1 MTYTEDLEARLEY
14 AQGQAD
20 RYAKMA
26 ATLKGALGDATK
38 LDQKL
43 EALRE
48 EFPTLDREMN
58 SPRAG
63 AAKAKPVK
71 FDLDGIEAILRQAG
85 KPLHTKAL
93 AEAAGYQPGKLR
105 AALHRSTRFENQ
117 GGNTWWVSGEAI
129 PEAASEAA

>member
-85 KPLHTKAL
+85 KPLHMKAL
-93 AEAAGYQPGKLR
+93 AEAAGYEAAKLQP
-105 AALHRSTRFENQ
+105 ALHRSTRFENQ

>member
-1 MTYTEDLEARLEY
+1 MTYTQDLEARLEY
-14 AQGQAD
+14 AQEQAS

-26 ATLKGALGDATK
+26 ATLKAALGDAGK

-48 EFPTLDREMN
+48 EFPEMN
-58 SPRAG
+58 PSPAAAVRAL
-63 AAKAKPVK
+63 PVK
-71 FDLDGIEAILRQAG
+71 FDLDGIEGILRQAG
-85 KPLHTKAL
+85 KPLHMTAL

-129 PEAASEAA
+129 PEAASEGNADAA